1 LRRCAF
7 ISIEALRLYIDK
19 VNAAGG
25 VNGKPVN
32 LLIENDLTLPW
43 KAGANARK
51 FLTEDNA
58 VLMLNASLSMTY
70 AAVVTEAKSAGV
82 PLIFAGSVC
91 PKDVNPPAAE
101 DAFCTTA
108 FAATYDSRAALSFV
122 HDAAAEPVKVAF
134 VAMAIPLSRMEIDFA
149 AGEAPRLGMRSSTR
163 KAFCRRPRITRRSL
177 TASRTRAP
185 TGSIPG
191 LRG

>member
-1 LRRCAF
+1 MLSLMLPSPASLKRILTVFVAALAAF
-7 ISIEALRLYIDK
+7 MARTTSAEDAYQVGVTAALKGRSAASYAPIVEALRLYIDK

-91 PKDVNPPAAE
+91 PKDVYPPAAE
-101 DAFCTTA
+101 RSPLLPWPFRC
-108 FAATYDSRAALSFV
+108 RAW
-122 HDAAAEPVKVAF
+122 
-134 VAMAIPLSRMEIDFA
+134 
-149 AGEAPRLGMRSSTR
+149 RSILPP
-163 KAFCRRPRITRRSL
+163 ARRR
-177 TASRTRAP
+177 ASE
-185 TGSIPG
+185 
-191 LRG
+191 